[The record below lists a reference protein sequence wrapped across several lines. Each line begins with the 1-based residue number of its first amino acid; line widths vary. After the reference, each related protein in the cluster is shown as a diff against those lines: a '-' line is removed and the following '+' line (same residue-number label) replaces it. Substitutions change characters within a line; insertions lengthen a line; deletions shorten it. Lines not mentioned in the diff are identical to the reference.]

1 MNSFLLPT
9 WMLTKREI
17 VRFYRQRSRIV
28 GSLAMP
34 VIFWGLLGSGLQAAF
49 PATGGAPGEF
59 LRYFFPANLVLTLI
73 FTAIFCNISIIE
85 DRKEGFL
92 QSVLVAPIAPGAL
105 VAGKILGGALISLFQ
120 GSIFLLLAPL
130 AGFSLDLLV
139 ILGALIVMLALSLTM
154 TALGFAFAWKLD
166 SVQGF
171 HAVMNLVLFPMWL
184 LSGSFFPIDK
194 APVIL
199 KPIMWLNPLSY
210 GVQALRLSLEPSGLN
225 GMVLGLSGAVL
236 GFGLVFFIVSQKL
249 VNQRTKGWA

>member
-1 MNSFLLPT
+1 MSIFLLPA
-9 WMLTKREI
+9 WKLTQREI
-17 VRFYRQRSRIV
+17 VRFYRQRSRII

-49 PATGGAPGEF
+49 PDTGGSNGQF

-92 QSVLVAPIAPGAL
+92 QSVLVAPVPAGAL
-105 VAGKILGGALISLFQ
+105 VAGKILGGGAIALMQ
-120 GSIFLLLAPL
+120 GGLFLLLAPL
-130 AGFSLDLLV
+130 AGFTISLPAV
-139 ILGALIVMLALSLTM
+139 FGALLVMLALSLTM

-194 APVIL
+194 APGIL
-199 KPIMWLNPLSY
+199 QPIMWANPLSY
-210 GVQALRLSLEPSGLN
+210 GVLALRNVLETMTVSVETL
-225 GMVLGLSGAVL
+225 MQTSIVL
-236 GFGLVFFIVSQKL
+236 GFGLVFFGFSQRL
-249 VNQRTKGWA
+249 VKRQTKGWV